1 MNVINEEY
9 GKAWRTFGEESWPI
23 ALHWSPYFRNLVT
36 MVEGQLQR
44 WWVVVEGILVAISTS
59 SWLVVLHNDDLLWF
73 FTTMVFGGTS
83 QKPHS
88 PISCPSLLPKKD
100 QRYLRH
106 PVTRKVIKGVR
117 EFRLYLWLYG
127 SLPCQIRRV
136 FLFPTPSPR
145 WKLAFDKTG
154 CLHLSAELVRYFRGK
169 TWVPRNDGGH
179 GGSFWGGHP
188 VIGCSTN
195 NSLIK
200 SQSGG
205 KWGQKQLSVTFT
217 KSRCQLHFLVW

>member
-1 MNVINEEY
+1 MHHDGFEDSV
-9 GKAWRTFGEESWPI
+9 GGFS
-23 ALHWSPYFRNLVT
+23 
-36 MVEGQLQR
+36 MVGSC
-44 WWVVVEGILVAISTS
+44 WWYLK
-59 SWLVVLHNDDLLWF
+59 
-73 FTTMVFGGTS
+73 GGTS

-88 PISCPSLLPKKD
+88 PISCLPLLPKKD

-117 EFRLYLWLYG
+117 EFRFYLWLYG

-136 FLFPTPSPR
+136 SLFPTLPPR

-154 CLHLSAELVRYFRGK
+154 CLQLSAELVRYFRGK

-217 KSRCQLHFLVW
+217 KSRCLLHFLVW